1 MTGLEG
7 DQEALMELPDLEY
20 AVLKQLERAAV
31 TNNLAPVEYVKA
43 VIFAPDTF
51 SQANG
56 QVTNTMKLKRHNI
69 RQKYQARLEETYKKL
84 SVVDQ
89 DLETVNQTM

>member
-1 MTGLEG
+1 
-7 DQEALMELPDLEY
+7 MELPDLEY

-56 QVTNTMKLKRHNI
+56 QVTNTMKLKRHKI
-69 RQKYQARLEETYKKL
+69 R
-84 SVVDQ
+84 
-89 DLETVNQTM
+89 